1 MALDKHQAIKDV
13 IAALRIVA
21 PGLDLTEESELVG
34 RNQVIDSI
42 QLVQMS
48 VILQDGLES
57 KGYSFDWS
65 SENAMSSQL
74 SIFRTVSS
82 LADYISSQNT
92 EA

>member
-1 MALDKHQAIKDV
+1 M
-13 IAALRIVA
+13 IAALRVVA
-21 PGLDLTEESELVG
+21 PGLALTEESELVG

-48 VILQDGLES
+48 VILQDDLES